1 MRDGIFMLAV
11 LCLIFIGI
19 QRPFISVTLW
29 LWSGL
34 IVPKHWIYGFASGI
48 SFNSLFALLTFVTY
62 FIFKVKPRV
71 YFSLLAIL
79 ALLFFFMTTITTAMS
94 ITIPAMVWYEWEKFF
109 KASLLCLMI
118 VLIIRQDIHFNMILW
133 GILLSTG
140 LLAGTEALKF
150 LASGG
155 GHHITGPR
163 NHILNDNNH
172 FALITCMLVPVV
184 IYLFQQEKEKWLK
197 YVLLGAGLLCIIA
210 ILGTNSR
217 GGLIGLLCISG
228 FLWLKSKR
236 KILML
241 CIFFIFAMGAGSILS
256 DSWFDRMNT
265 IQDAEKDSSFMTRVK
280 AWKMY
285 TLMAM
290 ERPLLGGGFK
300 ALENPVI
307 WDDIAS
313 DFGRLDFIETPQP
326 TLGKGWAAHSIY
338 FQVIGD
344 HGFLTFSIFLMVLL
358 KSFLTLNSIIRK
370 VKDNKGL
377 LWQSQLAQ
385 SLKISLI
392 AFCLS
397 GASLSLPYVEIFWA
411 YISLIIALQFSVI
424 EHERRI
430 NEEESADTA
439 SHQAITT

>member
-1 MRDGIFMLAV
+1 MRDGIFMLAF
-11 LCLIFIGI
+11 LCLVFIGI
-19 QRPFISVTLW
+19 QRPFIAVTLW

-34 IVPKHWIYGFASGI
+34 IVPKHWVYGFASSF
-48 SFNSLFALLTFVTY
+48 SFNSACAMLTFVSY
-62 FIFKVKPRV
+62 IVFKVKPRV
-71 YFSLLAIL
+71 YFSGLATLSI
-79 ALLFFFMTTITTAMS
+79 LFFLMTTLTTAMS
-94 ITIPAMVWYEWEKFF
+94 ITIPSLVWAEWEKFF
-109 KASLLCLMI
+109 KAFLLCLMI
-118 VLIIRQDIHFNMILW
+118 VLIIRKDLHFVMILW

-155 GHHITGPR
+155 GHNITGPS

-172 FALITCMLVPVV
+172 FALVTCMLIPV
-184 IYLFQQEKEKWLK
+184 IIFLFQQEKEKWLRF
-197 YVLLGAGLLCIIA
+197 VLLGAGLVCIIA

-217 GGLIGLLCISG
+217 GGLIGLISISG
-228 FLWLKSKR
+228 FFWLKSKR

-241 CIFFIFAMGAGSILS
+241 FVFFILALGAGSILS
-256 DSWFDRMNT
+256 DSWFNRMNT
-265 IQDAEKDSSFMTRVK
+265 IQNAEEDSSFMTRVK

-307 WDDIAS
+307 WGEIAS
-313 DFGRLDFIETPQP
+313 DFDKLDFIETPQP
-326 TLGKGWAAHSIY
+326 TIGKGWAAHSIY

-358 KSFLTLNSIIRK
+358 KSFLTLNSLIKK
-370 VKDNKGL
+370 VKDNKAL
-377 LWQSQLAQ
+377 LWHSQLAQ

-424 EHERRI
+424 EYERRM
-430 NEEESADTA
+430 NEEESADIA
-439 SHQAITT
+439 SHRAIST